1 MERKTVA
8 SPLGEKVDART
19 KWSYCIGCFGRDVA
33 FTLVNMFLLTYIQYT
48 MRLTT
53 AQFSV
58 ISIIMIIC
66 ICWDAFND
74 PIMGMIIENTH
85 MKFGKYKP
93 WILIGALLNIV
104 FLIALFTVRP
114 GGWAFVI
121 SFGILYLFWGMT
133 FTMNDI
139 AFWGVL
145 PSLTSSPAERDQI
158 TTYLITFAS
167 IGAFVSAGAIPMIV
181 TGNAVKGYALIA
193 ICAAVLFLLFQLL
206 STFGIVERPR
216 KDSVDK
222 VTLKQIFQI
231 MRRNDQLLV
240 IAIALL
246 LYTLGSGL
254 LIAFCMNFFY
264 FEYGYGGIGITIFT
278 AMYALATLAS
288 QLSYPLFTKKLSR
301 QKIITLSIIIS
312 VIGYLLLLGFGYVF
326 PNYEILLHA
335 IGFVVFFGQG
345 LLYMPIIVMFTN
357 TIEYNEYKTNE
368 RHETIIFSIRPFI
381 VKIASAIQQAIVV
394 LVLIASG
401 IYGLSQQIANLEIQK
416 NFGEISSDFLST
428 RAAEIIQ
435 MATTD
440 MKLILR
446 LGMVAIPLILYLSC
460 YIIVK
465 KRYKIDEQMYDQM
478 VSEIGVRQKEDAGV

>member
-1 MERKTVA
+1 MRKEPAPATF
-8 SPLGEKVDART
+8 GEKVDART

-33 FTLVNMFLLTYIQYT
+33 FTLVSMFLLTYIQYT
-48 MRLTT
+48 MRLSA
-53 AQFSV
+53 AQFTV
-58 ISIIMIIC
+58 ISIIMIVC
-66 ICWDAFND
+66 ICWDAIND

-104 FLIALFTVRP
+104 FLVLLFTFRP
-114 GGWAFVI
+114 GGWGFVV
-121 SFGILYLFWGMT
+121 SFGLLYLFWGMT

-145 PSLTSSPAERDQI
+145 PSLTSSPTERDQI

-181 TGNAVKGYALIA
+181 TGNAVNGYAYIA
-193 ICAAVLFLLFQLL
+193 ISAAVLFLLFQLL

-216 KDSVDK
+216 RDSAEK

-231 MRRNDQLLV
+231 MRNNDQLVV

-278 AMYALATLAS
+278 AMYALATLTS

-301 QKIITLSIIIS
+301 QKIISLSVAIS
-312 VIGYLLLLGFGYVF
+312 VVGYLLLLGFGYVL
-326 PNYEILLHA
+326 PKYEVLLYA
-335 IGFVVFFGQG
+335 IGFIVFFGQG

-368 RHETIIFSIRPFI
+368 RHETVIFSIRPFI

-394 LVLIASG
+394 LVLVASG
-401 IYGLSQQIANLEIQK
+401 IYGLSQQIASLEIQK
-416 NFGEISSDFLST
+416 NLGEISASFLDAH
-428 RAAEIIQ
+428 AAQIIE
-435 MATTD
+435 MATPG

-446 LGMVAIPLILYLSC
+446 LGMVAIPLALYLMC
-460 YIIVK
+460 YFII
-465 KRYKIDEQMYDQM
+465 KRKYLIDERMYDQL
-478 VSEIGVRQKEDAGV
+478 VSEIQSRRVE